1 MKIREM
7 GMKMLSKAILS
18 NAKNEANST
27 CVFIGYQPKMP
38 EKVKKL
44 RQKNG

>member
-1 MKIREM
+1 MKIKEM
-7 GMKMLSKAILS
+7 GMKMLSKAILA
-18 NAKNEANST
+18 NAKKEVDST
-27 CVFIGYQPKMP
+27 CVVFAYQPKMP